1 MTKTFEIPKMQID
14 GYCVLVNPNFDS
26 EWEVAPLSA
35 SNEYVFRSW
44 DDAYRFGS
52 DTYDGDHLVSWK
64 VVPHKITD
72 DFGSDFHTIRI
83 NPRD

>member
-1 MTKTFEIPKMQID
+1 MTKTFEIPKMRVD
-14 GYCVLVNPNFDS
+14 GYCVLVHRNFDGA
-26 EWEVAPLSA
+26 WEVAPLSA

-44 DDAYRFGS
+44 DEAYTFGS
-52 DTYDGDHLVSWK
+52 NAYDSDHLVSWK

-83 NPRD
+83 NPAD